1 MHLTY
6 ATERIF
12 NLRSQ
17 QGTCRG
23 PLPLR
28 KPASAGSLQS
38 ALPVQRNLHA
48 PYFTDECPAIDLQLL
63 SRKIF
68 LNARRSS
75 ALEILEISPRILS
88 FPSCNDVDSSGFH
101 SSGWD
106 RRPLHCLRTSGSDYP
121 MTQRHPPRESN
132 LQLHCCKNFTTLN
145 MIFYI
150 NVTFL
155 YRPFNN
161 GDLGSY
167 NCLKRMLE

>member
-106 RRPLHCLRTSGSDYP
+106 RRLRQWVIGCQS
-121 MTQRHPPRESN
+121 
-132 LQLHCCKNFTTLN
+132 FWATTLPPN
-145 MIFYI
+145 FWIRLPNDTASSPTRIKPSATLLQKFHNSQYD
-150 NVTFL
+150 FL
-155 YRPFNN
+155 H
-161 GDLGSY
+161 
-167 NCLKRMLE
+167 KRHVSVSPI